1 MDEPFGALD
10 PGTREAI
17 QDEFL
22 RINAHLKKTVV
33 MVTHDIAE
41 AGNDSLVE
49 QQQLDRRAPPGQPP
63 LQLAGVEV
71 ERLGPEAVSA
81 VDPSESFV
89 AAVRER
95 HPGVDVHL
103 CGAEEMPFTDATFDA
118 ALAQLVIS
126 FMNDPV
132 AGLREMAR
140 VTRPGGVI
148 AACMWDL
155 GGGRAP
161 ISPFWRAALE
171 LDPDAQAERRSVG
184 VREGEIV
191 ALFEKIG
198 LTEVSQTA
206 LSSTIE
212 HPTLDDWWQP
222 FGLGVGPAGAYVYSL
237 DVAHR
242 DALRERCRELL
253 GDGPF
258 TLQTWAWAARGVV
271 TPG

>member
-1 MDEPFGALD
+1 VYGGAVSFAVSATAYD
-10 PGTREAI
+10 QFMGRYSA
-17 QDEFL
+17 
-22 RINAHLKKTVV
+22 
-33 MVTHDIAE
+33 
-41 AGNDSLVE
+41 
-49 QQQLDRRAPPGQPP
+49 QLSPQLAD
-63 LQLAGVEV
+63 LAGVGTGQRVLDVGAGSGMLTAELV
-71 ERLGPEAVSA
+71 ARLGPEAVSA

-89 AAVRER
+89 SAVRER

-103 CGAEEMPFTDATFDA
+103 CGAEEMPFADATFDA

-126 FMNDPV
+126 FMTDPV

-155 GGGRAP
+155 AGGRAP

-184 VREGEIV
+184 GREGEI
-191 ALFEKIG
+191 AELFDGIG
-198 LTEVSQTA
+198 LAEVSQTT
-206 LSSTIE
+206 LPSTIE

-222 FGLGVGPAGAYVYSL
+222 FGLGVGPAGAYVDSL
-237 DVAHR
+237 DAAHR
-242 DALRERCRELL
+242 DALRNRCRDLL

-258 TLQTWAWAARGVV
+258 TLHTWVWAARGVV

>member
-1 MDEPFGALD
+1 VYGGGVNFAVSATSYDRFMGRYSA
-10 PGTREAI
+10 
-17 QDEFL
+17 
-22 RINAHLKKTVV
+22 
-33 MVTHDIAE
+33 
-41 AGNDSLVE
+41 
-49 QQQLDRRAPPGQPP
+49 QLSPQLAD
-63 LQLAGVEV
+63 LAGVEAGQRVLDGGAGSGMLTAELV
-71 ERLGPEAVSA
+71 ERLGPDAVSA

-103 CGAEEMPFTDATFDA
+103 CGAEEMPFADATFDA

-198 LTEVSQTA
+198 LTEISQTA
-206 LSSTIE
+206 HSSTIE

-222 FGLGVGPAGAYVYSL
+222 FGLGVGPAGAYVHSL
-237 DVAHR
+237 DAAHR

-258 TLQTWAWAARGVV
+258 MLQTWAWAARGVV

>member
-1 MDEPFGALD
+1 VYGGGVNFAVSATSYDRFMGRYSA
-10 PGTREAI
+10 
-17 QDEFL
+17 
-22 RINAHLKKTVV
+22 
-33 MVTHDIAE
+33 
-41 AGNDSLVE
+41 
-49 QQQLDRRAPPGQPP
+49 QLSPQLAD
-63 LQLAGVEV
+63 LAGVAAGQRVLDVGAGSGMLTAELV
-71 ERLGPEAVSA
+71 ERVGPEAVSA

-103 CGAEEMPFTDATFDA
+103 CGAEEMPFADATFDA

-126 FMNDPV
+126 FMTDPV

-155 GGGRAP
+155 AGGRAP
-161 ISPFWRAALE
+161 ISPFWQAALQ
-171 LDPDAQAERRSVG
+171 LDPGAQGERRMVG
-184 VREGEIV
+184 GREGEIV
-191 ALFEKIG
+191 ALFDKIG
-198 LTEVSQTA
+198 LAEVSQTA

-212 HPTLDDWWQP
+212 HPTFDDWWQP
-222 FGLGVGPAGAYVYSL
+222 YGLGVGPVGVYMNEL
-237 DVAHR
+237 DDAHR
-242 DALRERCRELL
+242 EALRNRCRDLL

-258 TLQTWAWAARGVV
+258 TLQTWVWAARGVV